1 MPKITKETRI
11 NEELER
17 LNGFFIS
24 IDGNQR
30 AAVTPLIQNA
40 AFMKVTLEDLQATIN
55 ADGTTDEYQNGANQ
69 YGVKQSATLQA
80 YNSLIKNYANVIKNL
95 AQLLP
100 PEKKK
105 APMDPVQ
112 AVLSQEL
119 SPEEEARK
127 WEEEKQQID
136 EQLAQRNA
144 EIARAVE
151 YQRKQREAEAAKI

>member
-1 MPKITKETRI
+1 MSKITKENRI

-17 LNGFFIS
+17 LNSFFIS

-40 AFMKVTLEDLQATIN
+40 AFMKVTLEDLQAGIN
-55 ADGTTDEYQNGANQ
+55 ADGATDEYQNGANQ

-80 YNSLIKNYANVIKNL
+80 YNSLIKNYANVIKTL

-105 APMDPVQ
+105 PALDSIQ
-112 AVLSQEL
+112 AAIYREKT
-119 SPEEEARK
+119 PEEIETQRRK
-127 WEEEKQQID
+127 DDERIEQI
-136 EQLAQRNA
+136 NA
-144 EIARAVE
+144 EIAKAAE
-151 YQRKQREAEAAKI
+151 YQRKQREAEAAKHG

>member
-40 AFMKVTLEDLQATIN
+40 AFMKVTLEDLQAAIN

-69 YGVKQSATLQA
+69 YGVKQSAKLQA
-80 YNSLIKNYANVIKNL
+80 YNSLIKNYANVIKTL

-105 APMDPVQ
+105 TPMDPIQ
-112 AVLSQEL
+112 ATLCREKTPEDLEQEQRQEDERL
-119 SPEEEARK
+119 E
-127 WEEEKQQID
+127 QIN
-136 EQLAQRNA
+136 Q
-144 EIARAVE
+144 EIARAAE

>member
-11 NEELER
+11 KEELER

-40 AFMKVTLEDLQATIN
+40 AFMKVTLEDLQTAIN
-55 ADGTTDEYQNGANQ
+55 ADGVIDEYQNGANQ
-69 YGVKQSATLQA
+69 SGIKQSANLQA
-80 YNSLIKNYANVIKNL
+80 YNSLIKNYASVIKNL

-100 PEKKK
+100 PEKKATATGFSLVSTPTK
-105 APMDPVQ
+105 T
-112 AVLSQEL
+112 
-119 SPEEEARK
+119 PEEIEREWEAEQRR
-127 WEEEKQQID
+127 ID
-136 EQLAQRNA
+136 EQEKRINA
-144 EIARAVE
+144 EIARAAE

>member
-11 NEELER
+11 KEELER

-40 AFMKVTLEDLQATIN
+40 AFMKVTLEDLQTAIN
-55 ADGTTDEYQNGANQ
+55 ADGVIDEYQNGANQ
-69 YGVKQSATLQA
+69 SGIKQSAILQA
-80 YNSLIKNYANVIKNL
+80 YNSLIKNYASVIKNL

-100 PEKKK
+100 PEKKATATGFSLVSTPTK
-105 APMDPVQ
+105 T
-112 AVLSQEL
+112 
-119 SPEEEARK
+119 PEEIEREWEAEQRR
-127 WEEEKQQID
+127 ID
-136 EQLAQRNA
+136 EQEKRINA
-144 EIARAVE
+144 EIARAAE